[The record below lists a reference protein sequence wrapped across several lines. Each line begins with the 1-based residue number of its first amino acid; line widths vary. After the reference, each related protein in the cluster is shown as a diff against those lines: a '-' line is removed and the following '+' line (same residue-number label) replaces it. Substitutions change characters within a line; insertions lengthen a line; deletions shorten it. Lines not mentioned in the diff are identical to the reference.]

1 MLENIYKYAK
11 EFKIPIMQDDGIE
24 YLLNLIKERNVKNIL
39 EIGSAIGYSAI
50 RMALVSDD
58 IKVTTIEKD
67 KERYLVAVDNIN
79 KMNLENRITII
90 NDDALNTT
98 IEGLYDLIFIDAS
111 KSHNIDFFQKYSKNL
126 TYNGIIVTD
135 NLSFH
140 GLVED
145 PNLAITKNQKG
156 IVRHIKEYIDFLD
169 NNKDYITTYIPLGD
183 KISISK
189 RKEDWYYEE
198 YLSYS

>member
-1 MLENIYKYAK
+1 MLDSIYKYAR

-24 YLLNLIKERNVKNIL
+24 YLLNLIKEKKIKNIL

-50 RMALVSDD
+50 KMALVSDD

-67 KERYLVAVDNIN
+67 TERYLLAVDNIN
-79 KMNLENRITII
+79 KMNLSNRITII
-90 NDDALNTT
+90 NDDALNTN
-98 IEGLYDLIFIDAS
+98 IEGYYDLIFIDAS
-111 KSHNIDFFQKYSKNL
+111 KSHNIDFFKKYSQNL
-126 TYNGIIVTD
+126 ASNGIIVTD

-145 PNLAITKNQKG
+145 PSLAITKNQKG
-156 IVRHIKEYIDFLD
+156 IVRHIKEYIDYLD
-169 NNKDYITTYIPLGD
+169 NNKDYITEYIPLGD

-189 RKEDWYYEE
+189 KKEE
-198 YLSYS
+198 

>member
-1 MLENIYKYAK
+1 MLDSIYKYAK
-11 EFKIPIMQDDGIE
+11 ENKIPIMQDDGIE
-24 YLLNLIKERNVKNIL
+24 YLLNLIQEKNIKNIL
-39 EIGSAIGYSAI
+39 EIGSAIGYSSI
-50 RMALVSDD
+50 KMALVSND

-67 KERYLVAVDNIN
+67 KERYLLAVDNIN
-79 KMNLENRITII
+79 KMNLSDRITII

-111 KSHNIDFFQKYSKNL
+111 KSHNIDFFKKYSKNL
-126 TYNGIIVTD
+126 ASNGIIVTD

-145 PNLAITKNQKG
+145 ESLAITKNQKG
-156 IVRHIKEYIDFLD
+156 IVRHIKEYIEFLD
-169 NNKDYITTYIPLGD
+169 KNKDYITTYIPLGD

-189 RKEDWYYEE
+189 RKDE
-198 YLSYS
+198 

>member
-1 MLENIYKYAK
+1 MLESIYKYAR

-24 YLLNLIKERNVKNIL
+24 YLLNLIKERNIKNIL

-67 KERYLVAVDNIN
+67 KERYDMAVDNIN
-79 KMNLENRITII
+79 KMNLGSRITII

-98 IEGLYDLIFIDAS
+98 ISGLYDLIFIDAS
-111 KSHNIDFFQKYSKNL
+111 KSHNIDFFIKYSKNL
-126 TYNGIIVTD
+126 RNNGIIVTD

-145 PNLAITKNQKG
+145 PSLAITKNQKG
-156 IVRHIKEYIDFLD
+156 IIRHIKEYIDFLD
-169 NNKDYITTYIPLGD
+169 NNKDYITEYIPLGD

-189 RKEDWYYEE
+189 KKEE
-198 YLSYS
+198 

>member
-1 MLENIYKYAK
+1 MLESIYKYAK
-11 EFKIPIMQDDGIE
+11 ENRIPIMQDDGIE
-24 YLLNLIKERNVKNIL
+24 YLLNLIKERNIKNIL

-67 KERYLVAVDNIN
+67 KERYDIAVDNIN
-79 KMNLENRITII
+79 KMNLSSRITII
-90 NDDALNTT
+90 NDDALNTN

-126 TYNGIIVTD
+126 GNNGIIVTD

-169 NNKDYITTYIPLGD
+169 NNKDYITEYIPLGD
-183 KISISK
+183 KISISE
-189 RKEDWYYEE
+189 RIEDWYYE
-198 YLSYS
+198 